1 MSARLSIR
9 PIALLLALAAVG
21 VTTSARAEKSGR
33 LIMLGRQQ
41 VRGRLAAALAD
52 GTLSKHEE
60 HSILLEARSALPAD
74 DLRGVQSTLARI
86 SKTHGEHLQLS
97 KRAQTVKGSSSVKS
111 AGSMLAGFIAKGSGK
126 SADRQVVRSFQ
137 AENPFHEE
145 DGEEPPVPADGLGEF
160 EENGEFVGD
169 TVFDDPE
176 AVYYSGWDSIELFSL
191 VTSFRNPIDLN
202 GQTGNSGI
210 AFGFNGG
217 FPLLE
222 ERGLGLQVGTSA
234 VLTDFHGW
242 QYAYGGATFNS
253 SKIRSQN
260 FTTCGLFTRESRLIS
275 GLSWGFAYDWLV
287 DDYYDR
293 LTMGRWRVKF
303 AYELGL
309 DDEIGLWVS
318 IPDFSAN
325 ATIGDI
331 NTGQETAHFK
341 ACTQGNLYWR
351 HYWETGANTRVW
363 IGAIEEPG
371 EVVLGADAQYPLG
384 ENLALVGTFNYV
396 DPSAS
401 GIAGQSEEMWNVAVG
416 IAILPGNLSRGS
428 RPARFSPLLP
438 IADNGNFLVRR
449 F

>member
-1 MSARLSIR
+1 MSARLPIR
-9 PIALLLALAAVG
+9 SIALLLALAAVG
-21 VTTSARAEKSGR
+21 VSTPVRAQRSQR
-33 LIMLGRQQ
+33 LITLGRQQ
-41 VRGRLAAALAD
+41 VRGMLAVALAD

-60 HSILLEARSALPAD
+60 HSILLKAQAELPAG
-74 DLRGVQSTLARI
+74 DLRGIQSTLAQV
-86 SKTHGEHLQLS
+86 SQSHGEHLQPS
-97 KRAQTVKGSSSVKS
+97 KPDQAAKGNASGTSVS
-111 AGSMLAGFIAKGSGK
+111 GMLAGFIASGGGK
-126 SADRQVVRSFQ
+126 PNDRQVVRSFQ
-137 AENPFHEE
+137 ADNPFREE
-145 DGEEPPVPADGLGEF
+145 DGQEPPVPADGFDEF
-160 EENGEFVGD
+160 DND
-169 TVFDDPE
+169 TVFDGPE
-176 AVYYSGWDSIELFSL
+176 AVYYSGWDNIELFSL

-210 AFGFNGG
+210 TFGFNGG

-253 SKIRSQN
+253 SKIRTQN
-260 FTTCGLFTRESRLIS
+260 FTTCGLFTRESRLVS

-287 DDYYDR
+287 DDYYAR

-309 DDEIGLWVS
+309 DDELGLWVS
-318 IPDFSAN
+318 IPDFSDN
-325 ATIGDI
+325 ATIGNR
-331 NTGQETAHFK
+331 NTGQETLHFK

-371 EVVLGADAQYPLG
+371 EVVLGADAQYPLSK
-384 ENLALVGTFNYV
+384 NLALVGTFNYV
-396 DPSAS
+396 EPSAS

-416 IAILPGNLSRGS
+416 IAIIPGNLSRGS

-438 IADNGNFLVRR
+438 IADNGNFLIRR